1 MPGFYDQ
8 IGKVGASGKTCTDG
22 FAQKKWVF
30 ARFYFKS
37 GQPETIGAQGFPT
50 FFSYLMRRKN
60 IKIIYNWRKKVG
72 FWAESKK
79 TA

>member
-22 FAQKKWVF
+22 FPQKKWVF

-37 GQPETIGAQGFPT
+37 GQPETVGAQGFAGFLPT
-50 FFSYLMRRKN
+50 FPLFLLFN
-60 IKIIYNWRKKVG
+60 AKK
-72 FWAESKK
+72 KH
-79 TA
+79 